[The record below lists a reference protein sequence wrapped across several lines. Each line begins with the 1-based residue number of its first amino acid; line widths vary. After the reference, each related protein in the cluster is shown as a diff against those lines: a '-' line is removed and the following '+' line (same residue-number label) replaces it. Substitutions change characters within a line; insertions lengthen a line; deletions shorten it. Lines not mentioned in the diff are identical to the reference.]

1 MACPKYN
8 GNWLLVDDI
17 RRVNEE
23 RRIAQ
28 IPLGCGRNVCSYCG
42 EINRR
47 RFYVELVEGYK
58 RVIAENPNMVLD
70 LLTVTFRTKPASMTW
85 KQWVARNDF
94 TDEEIEDI
102 EATMKRAEEWDAYNL
117 YKLIYE
123 YWEMGPK
130 WIIYARHAMS
140 PRQWSRYIS
149 ICMKTLWFYWK
160 EKYGE
165 NYYTRITEL
174 TKQGNPHVH
183 CAVVVPKG
191 MHNQAMLGWI
201 RKTWQH
207 IALDSYH
214 ISMSRLER
222 KYLSQDDRMIA
233 GYIAKYL
240 SKDWENS
247 ADWKGVRRTAKSL
260 AFKKPVIMC
269 KDAAEWIHQK
279 TGEILPFNKP
289 EYRAAYG
296 RMYYYKKKL
305 EELGEKYLSGIEL
318 QAWMAWR
325 ALWRQMNSRVYKYTT
340 WNTTDEEM
348 KGKSFVWYEYKYRH
362 RDNVTL
368 AVWRDGLRKVIA

>member
-1 MACPKYN
+1 MKKIVDAMPTAIEQFKKRMDYEQRRIEYKHVPPTKGGVMACPKYN

-160 EKYGE
+160 EKLSL
-165 NYYTRITEL
+165 I
-174 TKQGNPHVH
+174 
-183 CAVVVPKG
+183 
-191 MHNQAMLGWI
+191 
-201 RKTWQH
+201 H
-207 IALDSYH
+207 I
-214 ISMSRLER
+214 
-222 KYLSQDDRMIA
+222 
-233 GYIAKYL
+233 
-240 SKDWENS
+240 
-247 ADWKGVRRTAKSL
+247 
-260 AFKKPVIMC
+260 
-269 KDAAEWIHQK
+269 
-279 TGEILPFNKP
+279 
-289 EYRAAYG
+289 
-296 RMYYYKKKL
+296 
-305 EELGEKYLSGIEL
+305 
-318 QAWMAWR
+318 
-325 ALWRQMNSRVYKYTT
+325 
-340 WNTTDEEM
+340 
-348 KGKSFVWYEYKYRH
+348 
-362 RDNVTL
+362 
-368 AVWRDGLRKVIA
+368 